1 MPSTEDCLS
10 AQAEVRRRCIMAFV
24 SEGHPIRSAEEI
36 VKHMSYQEQADKI
49 GQRTGEPY
57 SPY

>member
-1 MPSTEDCLS
+1 MPSFEDCIA
-10 AQAEVRRRCIMAFV
+10 AQADVRDRCVKALIA
-24 SEGHPIRSAEEI
+24 EGHPARSAEEI
-36 VKHMSYQEQADKI
+36 VRHMSYQEQADKI